1 VKLKFVA
8 NFVIVCWAIVGSAVI
23 WWQKQSVANGYSFAP
38 YSVSDSRLL
47 KVEEV
52 GNLASNKSA
61 INPRIVAANTRF
73 SLKLFSQLQSKQAT
87 QNIFISPASVS
98 VALAIAYNGSN
109 GETKQAIARTLEL
122 QEMSIQDLNQANALI
137 KKQLQESSFKS
148 QLKIANSLW
157 LDKQETVKPDF
168 SQKIQQYYQAEIQN
182 IDFRE
187 PQSPAAINAWVKRST
202 NGKIR
207 TIIERIEPNT
217 AFLLMNAIYFVGNW
231 KYPFTKELTKD
242 HPFTLANG
250 TKKPVKMMF
259 QQIAGVKHYENEL
272 FQAISLP
279 YSDNRLNMYIF
290 LPNQNQGLKGFYQNL
305 NQKNWQKWLDNFNSN
320 ELQNDYSEVI
330 LIGLPRFRLDY
341 EIDLIDALRA
351 LGMQIAFSDNADFS
365 AISVPPLWIGKVQH
379 KTFVEINEEGTTAA
393 AVTSLGGTRGGQ
405 TQIIIDR
412 PFFCVIYDNQTG
424 TILFMGSI
432 VDPQ

>member
-1 VKLKFVA
+1 MKLNFVA

-23 WWQKQSVANGYSFAP
+23 WWQKQSVVNGYSFAP
-38 YSVSDSRLL
+38 YSVSNPRLL
-47 KVEEV
+47 EEV
-52 GNLASNKSA
+52 GDLASIEST
-61 INPRIVAANTRF
+61 INPRIIAANTRF
-73 SLKLFSQLQSKQAT
+73 SLKLFSQLQSKQAN

-109 GETKQAIARTLEL
+109 GETKQAIGRTLEL

-137 KKQLQESSFKS
+137 KNQLQESSFKS
-148 QLKIANSLW
+148 QFKIANSLW
-157 LDKQETVKPDF
+157 LDKKETIKPDF

-187 PQSPAAINAWVKRST
+187 PQSPAAINSWVKRST
-202 NGKIR
+202 NGKIN

-231 KYPFTKELTKD
+231 KYPFAKELTKN

-259 QQIAGVKHYENEL
+259 QQMAGVKHYENEL

-279 YSDNRLNMYIF
+279 YADNRLNMYIF
-290 LPNQNQGLKGFYQNL
+290 LPNEKHGLKGFYQNL
-305 NQKNWQKWLDNFNSN
+305 NQKNWQKWIDNFNSN
-320 ELQNDYSEVI
+320 ELQNDYSELT
-330 LIGLPRFRLDY
+330 LIGLPRFKLDY

-351 LGMQIAFSDNADFS
+351 LGMQIAFSENADFS

-405 TQIIIDR
+405 NQIIVDR